1 MQKPKILIV
10 DEYEINRA
18 ILSELFCREFDIL
31 EADSCEKALQLITQ
45 PGLCLIF
52 LDAQIAD
59 MGAQF
64 FLHKARELGISDKT
78 PILLLVSSSM
88 DEKVQSLLG
97 DVFDVIYKPFHPGII
112 RRRVSRILEA
122 VQLEGDTGQL
132 VQARLSQ
139 LLQWRKKRE
148 LSDYMIIDALSTVLE
163 FRTLDS
169 GGHVQRI
176 RLLTRQLLQ
185 EVSRRYRQYQL
196 TDEIIEEIGLAA
208 MMHDVGK
215 IAVPDNI
222 LEKPGPLSEQE
233 YEQARQHTT
242 YGTHLLKSIGYF
254 DDQPAS
260 SYYYDVCRW
269 HHERWNG
276 SGYPDGLAGNE
287 IPIWAQ
293 AVGLADCYDTLVNRR
308 VYKPA
313 YDHKEAVRMILNGDC
328 GSFNPQL
335 LDIFRDIE
343 QQFYEV
349 ILQSGLLPEKEKPCE
364 NSNCS
369 CSAGPY
375 LQNPIVYERTI
386 TERVNRLLHQEQLK
400 YQKLAD
406 LSQEITFIWDR
417 ESNLLRFSSEF
428 SRVFGE
434 DSVFKNAASLLDQSN
449 SLLPD
454 KDRQLLKNRLK
465 SLPPRTDHIQ
475 IQLQL
480 IHSDGKPRW
489 YEVYIRFFWD
499 ETGYSQSF
507 CTSFIGKLTCIDERK
522 QQTLQWKQEATY
534 DYLTGLYRRSSLELA
549 LQQLTESKEQFA
561 VMYMDV
567 DHFKQINDQRGH
579 LFGDKF
585 LKSFADALRSN
596 LRSTDLTARVGGDEF
611 VAVLK
616 ALPDASIALKKAHQ
630 LSVAFRQIPDIDGT
644 TGVFSGSIGIAIYP
658 EDGQTPEQLL
668 MRADRALYWCK
679 NDPEIDYAR
688 YTPDM
693 ETE

>member
-31 EADSCEKALQLITQ
+31 EADSCQEALQLMTQ
-45 PGLCLIF
+45 PELCLIF
-52 LDAQIAD
+52 LDAQMAD
-59 MGAQF
+59 MGAQL
-64 FLHKARELGISDKT
+64 FLRKAKELGILDQT
-78 PILLLVSSSM
+78 PTLLLVSSSM
-88 DEKVQSLLG
+88 DENVQNLLE
-97 DVFDVIYKPFHPGII
+97 DVVDVIYKPFHPGII
-112 RRRVSRILEA
+112 RRRVARILEEA
-122 VQLEGDTGQL
+122 QLERDTGQM
-132 VQARLSQ
+132 VQSRLSQ
-139 LLQWRKKRE
+139 LLQWRKNRE
-148 LSDYMIIDALSTVLE
+148 LSDYMIIDALSTALE
-163 FRTLDS
+163 FRMHDS

-176 RLLTRQLLQ
+176 RLLTRYLLQ
-185 EVSRRYRQYQL
+185 EVARRHPQYSL

-208 MMHDVGK
+208 MMHDIGK
-215 IAVPDNI
+215 IAVSDSI
-222 LEKPGPLSEQE
+222 LEKPGPLNEQE
-233 YEQARQHTT
+233 YEQVKQHTT

-254 DDQPAS
+254 DNQPGS

-269 HHERWNG
+269 HHERWDG

-313 YDHKEAVRMILNGDC
+313 YDHQQAVRMILNGEC
-328 GSFNPQL
+328 GSFSPLL

-343 QQFYEV
+343 QQFYQV
-349 ILQSGLLPEKEKPCE
+349 VLKNDLLPEKEKPCE

-375 LQNPIVYERTI
+375 LQNPIIYERAI
-386 TERVNRLLHQEQLK
+386 TERISRLLHQEQLK

-417 ESNLLRFSSEF
+417 ESDLLRFSSEF
-428 SRVFGE
+428 SRIFGK
-434 DSVFKNAASLLDQSN
+434 DSVFKNAGSLLDQPN
-449 SLLPD
+449 ALILD
-454 KDRQLLKNRLK
+454 KDREQLK
-465 SLPPRTDHIQ
+465 SRLMNLPPRTDHIQ

-480 IHSDGKPRW
+480 VHTDGKPRW

-499 ETGYSQSF
+499 EMGYGQSF

-522 QQTLQWKQEATY
+522 QQTLQWKQKATY

-549 LQQLTESKEQFA
+549 LQQLTEKQEQFA

-585 LKSFADALRSN
+585 LKAFADVLRSN
-596 LRSTDLTARVGGDEF
+596 LRSTDLIARVGGDEF

-616 ALPDASIALKKAHQ
+616 ALPDASIALKKAKQ
-630 LSVAFRQIPDIDGT
+630 LSDAFRQIPDIDGT

-668 MRADRALYWCK
+668 MRADQALYWCK
-679 NDPEIDYAR
+679 NNPETDYAR
-688 YTPDM
+688 FTNKM
-693 ETE
+693 EQI